1 MYDPG
6 QQSYTKA
13 EFDTLRA
20 ELAEAR
26 KKLKPGEFTKTAKFY
41 LEHSVEEPATF
52 SCAALDDYLKARS
65 FVKQACDEI
74 DRLTTEN
81 KVLKGSLKPETK
93 VDEFMAEWD
102 EFLRVCRPDDSTFLR
117 ALRIIQ
123 QYRAELQ
130 AKNKEIADHFTGITK
145 KAKQA

>member
-1 MYDPG
+1 MDEKTPEP
-6 QQSYTKA
+6 TKLQTDFIF
-13 EFDTLRA
+13 E
-20 ELAEAR
+20 
-26 KKLKPGEFTKTAKFY
+26 KM
-41 LEHSVEEPATF
+41 
-52 SCAALDDYLKARS
+52 
-65 FVKQACDEI
+65 QNEI